1 METID
6 KYDLLLATLG
16 YSHSSITEMDLIQNQ
31 DEISRLAKELGIP
44 IECGQF
50 DLILTNDS
58 FYDLLDVVIT
68 IHNLGLSNNKS
79 LTVMNEAR
87 LHGESK
93 IITGRYS
100 RLKKMQDKL
109 RNKNYKAFLKRVEK

>member
-16 YSHSSITEMDLIQNQ
+16 YSHSSITKKVLIQNQ
-31 DEISRLAKELGIP
+31 DEISSLAKELGIP

-50 DLILTNDS
+50 DLILMNDS
-58 FYDLLDVVIT
+58 THDMLEVIIT
-68 IHNLGLSNNKS
+68 LSDLGLSNIKS
-79 LTVMNEAR
+79 LEIMNEAH

-93 IITGRYS
+93 VITGRYS
-100 RLKKMQDKL
+100 SLKKMQDKL
-109 RNKNYKAFLKRVEK
+109 RNKNYKAFVRRLII